1 VLCGRCLAR
10 PLRRSAPHTA
20 EKGLLATT
28 PKAACRSTS
37 VHAGAGAHQHRC
49 FHCGGERCDG
59 PRVRSTPLTRE
70 EALRS
75 AHASGP
81 RRGPSVAGE
90 AAEGCA
96 SLALA
101 VRECCR
107 RGSAPCH
114 HALSQQASRRPRG
127 ATDRRG
133 RQRAPVE
140 VLHTAVRGVVQL
152 LFLGT
157 PADGAFVSLVAIAP
171 RRARRLG
178 PPSPRALVSP
188 AATASCALR
197 SASHSNRATSC
208 GRNTIAQDA
217 L

>member
-1 VLCGRCLAR
+1 
-10 PLRRSAPHTA
+10 LRRRRRQRVAARACKRARARAKTAASIAAVSAVTGRA
-20 EKGLLATT
+20 
-28 PKAACRSTS
+28 
-37 VHAGAGAHQHRC
+37 
-49 FHCGGERCDG
+49 
-59 PRVRSTPLTRE
+59 RSTPLTRE

-75 AHASGP
+75 AHASDP
-81 RRGPSVAGE
+81 RRGPSIAGE

-96 SLALA
+96 SLTLA

-107 RGSAPCH
+107 RSMAPCH
-114 HALSQQASRRPRG
+114 HALSQRASRRPRG

-133 RQRAPVE
+133 RQRVPVKE
-140 VLHTAVRGVVQL
+140 LLTAVRGVVQL

-157 PADGAFVSLVAIAP
+157 TADGVFVSLVAIAP
-171 RRARRLG
+171 RRARRLR

-197 SASHSNRATSC
+197 SASHSNRTTSC
-208 GRNTIAQDA
+208 GRNTITQDA

>member
-1 VLCGRCLAR
+1 MSRCGAGASRGEGDSKLRIYSRVQCGRCLAR
-10 PLRRSAPHTA
+10 PLRRSAPQTA

-37 VHAGAGAHQHRC
+37 VHAGAGARQHRC
-49 FHCGGERCDG
+49 FHCGGKRCNG

-70 EALRS
+70 GALRS
-75 AHASGP
+75 AHASDQ

-96 SLALA
+96 SLTLA

-114 HALSQQASRRPRG
+114 HALSQRASRRPRD

-133 RQRAPVE
+133 RKRAPDE
-140 VLHTAVRGVVQL
+140 VLHTAVRSAVQ
-152 LFLGT
+152 FL
-157 PADGAFVSLVAIAP
+157 
-171 RRARRLG
+171 
-178 PPSPRALVSP
+178 
-188 AATASCALR
+188 
-197 SASHSNRATSC
+197 
-208 GRNTIAQDA
+208 
-217 L
+217 